1 MEFNDV
7 KRKDYIELAGI
18 AEHHQGTEIARHR
31 VKWRL
36 REALENAGVS
46 HPYDQ
51 IFYSAAQDGTV
62 IFSKSLVQMLT
73 EAVLN
78 NERHSIQVGTGG
90 DFYAA
95 QYTMSEEARVDIS
108 VETANDVMALVY
120 EHIKETEA
128 KG

>member
-1 MEFNDV
+1 MEFYDV

-90 DFYAA
+90 DFYAV

-108 VETANDVMALVY
+108 VEIANDVMALVY

>member
-1 MEFNDV
+1 MEFYDV
-7 KRKDYIELAGI
+7 KSKDFIELAGI
-18 AEHHQGTEIARHR
+18 PEHQQGFKVAEHR

-36 REALENAGVS
+36 RETLEFKGVT

-51 IFYSAAQDGTV
+51 IYYSAAAGGVV

-73 EAVLN
+73 EAVVN
-78 NERHSIQVGTGG
+78 SDATTIKVGTGG
-90 DFYAA
+90 GFYSI
-95 QYTMSEEARVDIS
+95 QHTMPEELRVDIA
-108 VETANDVMALVY
+108 VDLVNEVMAIVY